1 MYYTERAFRLST
13 RCWGPNVMTTTKT
26 QPAPGGEPAATH
38 DGADTAEGTG
48 AGARPMRADALKNRQ
63 RILEAAEA
71 IFASEGLSVPI
82 DTVAERAGVGVGTLY
97 RHFPTKEALFQAIV
111 TARLEYLL
119 TLAKERADD
128 ADPGEALFSFL
139 TEFGAQAAAKHD
151 LFDALSS
158 AGIDLKS
165 TCAEMMDDM
174 KRSIDLLLQRAVA
187 AKSVRSDVSTDEM
200 IGLVIGACQSG
211 GHSGFDDAT
220 VQRMV
225 AIVCD
230 GLRPPSR

>member
-1 MYYTERAFRLST
+1 
-13 RCWGPNVMTTTKT
+13 MTTTKT
-26 QPAPGGEPAATH
+26 QPASGGEPAATGE
-38 DGADTAEGTG
+38 GADAID
-48 AGARPMRADALKNRQ
+48 APGARPMRADAVKNRE

-111 TARLEYLL
+111 TAKLEYLL
-119 TLAKERADD
+119 DLAQERGGD
-128 ADPGEALFSFL
+128 ADAGEALFSFL
-139 TEFGAQAAAKHD
+139 AEFGAQAAAKHD

-165 TCAEMMDDM
+165 SCAGMVDDM
-174 KRSIDLLLQRAVA
+174 KRSIDMLLQRAVA
-187 AKSVRSDVSTDEM
+187 AKAVRSDVSTDEM
-200 IGLVIGACQSG
+200 IGLVVGACQSG
-211 GHSGFDDAT
+211 AHAGYDDAT

-225 AIVCD
+225 RVVCD
-230 GLRPPSR
+230 GLRLRVND

>member
-1 MYYTERAFRLST
+1 MTARTEISSDPVAA
-13 RCWGPNVMTTTKT
+13 
-26 QPAPGGEPAATH
+26 PAEVEV
-38 DGADTAEGTG
+38 DEADMAN
-48 AGARPMRADALKNRQ
+48 AGARPMRADAVKNRQ

-71 IFASEGLSVPI
+71 IFATEGLSVPI

-119 TLAKERADD
+119 EMAKGRAT
-128 ADPGEALFSFL
+128 ASDPGDALFSFL
-139 TEFGAQAAAKHD
+139 SEFAQQASAKHD

-158 AGIDLKS
+158 AGIDIKS
-165 TCAEMMDDM
+165 NCAEMMDEM

-187 AKSVRSDVSTDEM
+187 TKSVRSDISTDEM
-200 IGLVIGACQSG
+200 IALVVGVCQGG
-211 GHSGFDDAT
+211 GHSGYDDAT

-225 AIVCD
+225 KIVCD
-230 GLRPPSR
+230 GLRPPRTG